1 MASTSDP
8 GDLMH
13 VRIKKVMDHYGL
25 QQQAFAMKL
34 GVSPATISSI
44 YKGRTKP
51 TNNHVQ
57 AIHRE
62 FPEINTNWL
71 LFGEGDMI
79 LHSVDQPTMAS
90 PGSIEQNVVSA
101 DKEISSTFPP
111 SGSEIPM
118 FFSEDMVQTAPPVQN
133 AQPVHVAPQRPVQAQ
148 PTPQRQAAGR
158 TPELILLTRILL
170 TKSPAELRKSVCF
183 TTTGHLKFSHRPVSN
198 CLVGTFYTDYGFS

>member
-1 MASTSDP
+1 
-8 GDLMH
+8 MH
-13 VRIKKVMDHYGL
+13 VRIKQVMDHYGL

-44 YKGRTKP
+44 YNGRTKP

-79 LHSVDQPTMAS
+79 LHSVDQSTMAS
-90 PGSIEQNVVSA
+90 SGSIEQNVVSA
-101 DKEISSTFPP
+101 DKETSSTFPT

-118 FFSEDMVQTAPPVQN
+118 FFSEDMVQAASPVPN
-133 AQPVHVAPQRPVQAQ
+133 VQPVHAAPQRAMPAQGAPQRPAMG
-148 PTPQRQAAGR
+148 RASAAYHTNANQFDKEPR
-158 TPELILLTRILL
+158 RVKEIR
-170 TKSPAELRKSVCF
+170 VF
-183 TTTGHLKFSHRPVSN
+183 YDD
-198 CLVGTFYTDYGFS
+198 GTFEVFAPASK

>member
-13 VRIKKVMDHYGL
+13 VRIKKVMDHYGF
-25 QQQAFAMKL
+25 QQQAFATKL

-44 YKGRTKP
+44 YNGRTKP

-79 LHSVDQPTMAS
+79 LHSVDQPSIAGS
-90 PGSIEQNVVSA
+90 GSIEQNVVSA
-101 DKEISSTFPP
+101 DKETASTFPP
-111 SGSEIPM
+111 STSEIPM
-118 FFSEDMVQTAPPVQN
+118 FFSEDMVQAASPVPN
-133 AQPVHVAPQRPVQAQ
+133 VQPVHAAPQRAMPAQGAPQRPAVGRAS
-148 PTPQRQAAGR
+148 AAYQINANQFDKEPR
-158 TPELILLTRILL
+158 RVKEIR
-170 TKSPAELRKSVCF
+170 VF
-183 TTTGHLKFSHRPVSN
+183 YDD
-198 CLVGTFYTDYGFS
+198 GTFEVFAPAGK

>member
-1 MASTSDP
+1 MTDP
-8 GDLMH
+8 SETMYL
-13 VRIKKVMDHYGL
+13 RIKKVMESYGL
-25 QQQAFAMKL
+25 QQQAFAKKL

-44 YKGRTKP
+44 YTGRTKP
-51 TNNHVQ
+51 SNNLVQ

-90 PGSIEQNVVSA
+90 SGSIEQNVVSA
-101 DKEISSTFPP
+101 DKETSSTFPP

-118 FFSEDMVQTAPPVQN
+118 FFSEDMVQAAPPVQN

-148 PTPQRQAAGR
+148 PTPQRQVAGR
-158 TPELILLTRILL
+158 TPVGYPTNENHFDKEPRRVKEIR
-170 TKSPAELRKSVCF
+170 VF
-183 TTTGHLKFSHRPVSN
+183 YDD
-198 CLVGTFYTDYGFS
+198 GTFEVFAPAGK

>member
-1 MASTSDP
+1 
-8 GDLMH
+8 MH
-13 VRIKKVMDHYGL
+13 VRIKQVMDHYGL

-44 YKGRTKP
+44 YNGRTKP

-133 AQPVHVAPQRPVQAQ
+133 AQPVHAAPQRAMPAQGAPQRPAMG
-148 PTPQRQAAGR
+148 RASAAYHTNANSFDKEPR
-158 TPELILLTRILL
+158 RVKEIR
-170 TKSPAELRKSVCF
+170 VF
-183 TTTGHLKFSHRPVSN
+183 YDD
-198 CLVGTFYTDYGFS
+198 GTFEVFAPAGK

>member
-44 YKGRTKP
+44 YNGRTKP

-90 PGSIEQNVVSA
+90 PGSIEQNIVSA
-101 DKEISSTFPP
+101 DKEISPTFPP

-133 AQPVHVAPQRPVQAQ
+133 AQPVHVPPQRAMPAQGAPQRPAVGRAS
-148 PTPQRQAAGR
+148 AAYQTNANQFDKEPR
-158 TPELILLTRILL
+158 RVKEIR
-170 TKSPAELRKSVCF
+170 VF
-183 TTTGHLKFSHRPVSN
+183 YDD
-198 CLVGTFYTDYGFS
+198 GTFEVFAPASK

>member
-13 VRIKKVMDHYGL
+13 VRIKQVMDHYGL

-44 YKGRTKP
+44 YNGRTKP

-90 PGSIEQNVVSA
+90 SGSIEQNVVSA
-101 DKEISSTFPP
+101 DKETSSTFPP

-118 FFSEDMVQTAPPVQN
+118 FFSEDMVQAAPPVQN
-133 AQPVHVAPQRPVQAQ
+133 AQPVHVASQRPVQAQ
-148 PTPQRQAAGR
+148 PTPQRQVAGR
-158 TPELILLTRILL
+158 TPVVYPTNANHFDKEPRRVKEIR
-170 TKSPAELRKSVCF
+170 VF
-183 TTTGHLKFSHRPVSN
+183 YDD
-198 CLVGTFYTDYGFS
+198 GTFEVFAPAGK